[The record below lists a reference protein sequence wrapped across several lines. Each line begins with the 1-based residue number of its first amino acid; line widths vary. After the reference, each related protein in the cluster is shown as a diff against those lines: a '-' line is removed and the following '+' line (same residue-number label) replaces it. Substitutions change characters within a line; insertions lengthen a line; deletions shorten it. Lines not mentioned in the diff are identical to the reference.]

1 MRVAVGMQQ
10 LGRMIRAG
18 EVESSVLW
26 FARSV
31 PGDQAFER
39 LPEEVR
45 AHVLANASASLGTF
59 LAGVEGIEPISE
71 GEIRSITAPVLVVTG
86 AQSPLW
92 LRRLA
97 GLLSRLLPDGRCLE
111 VPSATHFMH
120 LQNPAAVNAGLLR
133 FLSDVNT

>member
-1 MRVAVGMQQ
+1 MV
-10 LGRMIRAG
+10 
-18 EVESSVLW
+18 
-26 FARSV
+26 
-31 PGDQAFER
+31 
-39 LPEEVR
+39 
-45 AHVLANASASLGTF
+45 
-59 LAGVEGIEPISE
+59 
-71 GEIRSITAPVLVVTG
+71 TA